1 MNHRE
6 ARRLLS
12 PLLDGEVPP
21 RKEAALRAHLERCPA
36 CRRIRRQLEAAEGL
50 LRGLPASFIPLDA
63 GPGGEARL
71 RGLARWGRPARREPA
86 WRPTA
91 VGALAAAA
99 ALLVLVWW
107 GPPPAAPPEAPPQ
120 PSRVVLAAQM
130 PSSFL
135 APSLEAPASLPYTL
149 RR

>member
-1 MNHRE
+1 MKHRE

-12 PLLDGEVPP
+12 PLLDGDLP
-21 RKEAALRAHLERCPA
+21 RAAEAALRAHLERCPA
-36 CRRIRRQLEAAEGL
+36 CRRILRQLEAAEGL
-50 LRGLPASFIPLDA
+50 LRGLPACLTPLD
-63 GPGGEARL
+63 PSPSGEARL
-71 RGLARWGRPARREPA
+71 RALARWARPAPREPA

-99 ALLVLVWW
+99 ALAVLVWLEPQP
-107 GPPPAAPPEAPPQ
+107 GEPPETSPL

-130 PSSFL
+130 PFSFL

-149 RR
+149 RQ